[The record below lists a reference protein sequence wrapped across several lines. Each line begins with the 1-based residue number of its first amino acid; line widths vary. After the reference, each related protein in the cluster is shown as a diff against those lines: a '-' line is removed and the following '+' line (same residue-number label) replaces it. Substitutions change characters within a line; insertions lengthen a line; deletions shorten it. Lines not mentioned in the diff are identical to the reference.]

1 MAGRQ
6 AKATTIHKYQE
17 NFNLPLYHPL
27 GKLCAAR
34 PQTSQS
40 LLLPATARGL
50 LEMSALHY
58 GGIKVSQMQGRG
70 EEETETSFLPS
81 MSVYFR
87 RVQPK
92 YIEHRKFKSSY
103 ISKP

>member
-40 LLLPATARGL
+40 
-50 LEMSALHY
+50 SFC
-58 GGIKVSQMQGRG
+58 SQPLQ
-70 EEETETSFLPS
+70 EA
-81 MSVYFR
+81 YW
-87 RVQPK
+87 K
-92 YIEHRKFKSSY
+92 
-103 ISKP
+103 

>member
-1 MAGRQ
+1 
-6 AKATTIHKYQE
+6 
-17 NFNLPLYHPL
+17 
-27 GKLCAAR
+27 
-34 PQTSQS
+34 
-40 LLLPATARGL
+40 
-50 LEMSALHY
+50 MSALHY

-81 MSVYFR
+81 MSIYFR

>member
-1 MAGRQ
+1 MCSQ
-6 AKATTIHKYQE
+6 TTNITE
-17 NFNLPLYHPL
+17 F
-27 GKLCAAR
+27 
-34 PQTSQS
+34 

-92 YIEHRKFKSSY
+92 YIEHKKFKSSY